1 MRILKEGAKSKAI
14 CSNSG
19 DIEPITYFYRD
30 FQLKNG
36 VKISN
41 VLQGVCDTCGKA
53 ITVPA
58 QSTPK
63 IQQYLQDKDI
73 SLEVRV
79 PPILEDVLYH
89 ISYKSHVET
98 STALKCIIQFYS
110 NKIKRENNKSIINY
124 IAGIKNNHPLWE
136 GTKRSRISMKIS
148 KSIDEK
154 ITEIIIQ
161 ASINKTE
168 YITGLL
174 VKAKEDLIEKVN
186 SKEAKT
192 FYESIELL
200 QE

>member
-1 MRILKEGAKSKAI
+1 
-14 CSNSG
+14 
-19 DIEPITYFYRD
+19 
-30 FQLKNG
+30 
-36 VKISN
+36 
-41 VLQGVCDTCGKA
+41 
-53 ITVPA
+53 
-58 QSTPK
+58 
-63 IQQYLQDKDI
+63 
-73 SLEVRV
+73 
-79 PPILEDVLYH
+79 
-89 ISYKSHVET
+89 
-98 STALKCIIQFYS
+98 
-110 NKIKRENNKSIINY
+110 
-124 IAGIKNNHPLWE
+124 
-136 GTKRSRISMKIS
+136 MKIS